1 MIFPGEFTSRVR
13 EELPEAEELL
23 QSLEQPPPVSIR
35 WNPAK
40 KIPGVI
46 TDPVPWCPYGEYLP
60 ERPSF
65 VADPLWHAGTYYV
78 QEASSMFLHHL
89 LEQVFGDEKDI
100 VALDLCAAP
109 GGKST
114 LVAGWLNG
122 RGLLLSNEV
131 IKDRASVLQEN
142 LTKWGGCNTLVS
154 RNDPAEFSGLDG
166 LFDLVVIDAPC
177 SGEGMFR
184 KDPVAVKEWSIQNLE
199 LCVAR
204 QERILEQA
212 TTLVKTGGY
221 LVYSTCTFHKGENEE
236 QVKRLL
242 EDGWEMVLIQSGFE
256 PMTVNTGRGY
266 YFYPHRVKGEG
277 LFMTMLRKT
286 GDTLPGNFSAKGL
299 KVEKV
304 QVPFHLPEHTGIFSL
319 FGKYWLLPQTY
330 DSEIAAIARQLRL
343 IKAGT
348 EVGEWKGKD
357 FIPAP
362 GLALDPFIKTDY
374 PAANVDLKTAQQFL
388 SRATVD
394 PALFEENGWN
404 LVQYENVSLGW
415 VKKMPNRVNNYYP
428 VYWRIR
434 TEIL

>member
-1 MIFPGEFTSRVR
+1 MTFPGEFTERICK
-13 EELPEAEELL
+13 ELPEAEPLL
-23 QSLEQPPPVSIR
+23 QSLEQTPPVSIR

-40 KIPGVI
+40 KNPGEI
-46 TDPVPWCPYGEYLP
+46 ADPVPWCVYGEYLP

-65 VADPLWHAGTYYV
+65 VADPLWHAGAYYV

-89 LEQVFGDEKDI
+89 LEQTFGDEKDI

-114 LVAGWLNG
+114 LIAGWLDG

-142 LTKWGGCNTLVS
+142 LTKWGGYNTLVS
-154 RNDPAEFSGLDG
+154 RNDPAEFDGLDG
-166 LFDLVVIDAPC
+166 MFDLVVVDAPC

-184 KDPVAVKEWSIQNLE
+184 KDPVAVREWSVQNLDI
-199 LCVAR
+199 CVAR

-212 TTLVKTGGY
+212 TALVKTSGY

-236 QVKRLL
+236 QVERLL
-242 EDGWEMVLIQSGFE
+242 AEGWEMVQIPSGFA
-256 PMTVNTGRGY
+256 PAVVDTGRGC
-266 YFYPHRVKGEG
+266 YFYPHRVQGEG
-277 LFMTMLRKT
+277 LFMAMLHKT
-286 GDTLPGNFSAKGL
+286 GDTYPGSFSAKGL
-299 KVEKV
+299 KSEKAQIPV
-304 QVPFHLPEHTGIFSL
+304 RLPENTGIFSL
-319 FGKYWLLPQTY
+319 FDKYWLLPQTY
-330 DSEIAAIARQLRL
+330 EPEVAAIARQLRL

-348 EVGEWKGKD
+348 ETGEWKGKD

-362 GLALDPFIKTDY
+362 GLALDPFVHPDF
-374 PAANVDLKTAQQFL
+374 PSAGVDLATARKFL
-388 SRATVD
+388 ARDVVAPQWFD
-394 PALFEENGWN
+394 HDGWN
-404 LVQYENVSLGW
+404 LVQYENVPLGW
-415 VKKMPNRVNNYYP
+415 VKKLPNRVNNYYP